1 MTTTPPRKSKTPL
14 LIVGALF
21 IYMCV
26 MALSNLETLT
36 VKHDYISF
44 FGTIAIEIVILTLLY
59 FFLGKREKLKRE
71 RKEDLARAAEER
83 KALEAKK
90 QADNQTPEKEV

>member
-21 IYMCV
+21 IYMCI
-26 MALSNLETLT
+26 MALSNIDTLT
-36 VKHDYISF
+36 VKHDYLSF
-44 FGTIAIEIVILTLLY
+44 FGTIAIEVVILALLY
-59 FFLGKREKLKRE
+59 FFLSKREKLKRE

-83 KALEAKK
+83 KALDEKR
-90 QADNQTPEKEV
+90 QTDNQAS

>member
-59 FFLGKREKLKRE
+59 FFLGKRE